1 VTATANFSGKEME
14 AAPRQL
20 GNTRLTWNPRESLMA
35 QVEWI
40 RIGSYWLEAS
50 NAAAFPRY
58 PGHDLV
64 NLRTSWQVDPV
75 WSVFAR
81 LYNVADKRFAD
92 SAQISSNTP
101 VYSPG
106 LPRTYYVGAEARW

>member
-1 VTATANFSGKEME
+1 
-14 AAPRQL
+14 
-20 GNTRLTWNPRESLMA
+20 MA
-35 QVEWI
+35 QAEWI

-50 NAAAFPRY
+50 NSTAFPRY

-64 NLRTSWQVDPV
+64 NLRTSWQVDAV

-81 LYNVADKRFAD
+81 LSNVADKRYAD

-106 LPRTYYVGAEARW
+106 LSRTYYIGAEVRW